1 MKSHNRY
8 LDEIIEEPQLTR
20 IMHTKKHK
28 FIKNTVLNGR
38 NVVEALKILEHS
50 VKKYSR
56 IKLWNKRITFFV
68 IFY

>member
-28 FIKNTVLNGR
+28 FIKNTVLTGR
-38 NVVEALKILEHS
+38 TVVEALKIPEHS
-50 VKKYSR
+50 VKK
-56 IKLWNKRITFFV
+56 IQ
-68 IFY
+68 